1 MIPKIKYGKGF
12 KGALKYV
19 VEKNGAVI
27 IGDFPGVNK
36 MCQLVHMAQAKNRK
50 ITKPVFFMSLSLHPT
65 EHLTEL
71 QWRDV
76 GETMMKRLGYT
87 RNLYAMAMHTDEPH
101 PHIHIVGCRIRSDTL
116 KVVPN
121 FQENLRASMIAADL
135 EADYGLMKTAF
146 RGYRSK
152 KGVSLGELALARRG
166 KISEQAIV
174 QNLIEVAL
182 SGQANFATFLSR
194 CERYGVGVRGNIG
207 GDHVSGISF
216 ELGSKTF
223 KGSAIGYPWKHIA
236 KETAFNPTEDLERLR
251 NAVQSF
257 GLLPKD
263 LPLETQKELVSAWR
277 QKHLSGARFVFSIS
291 QLLGHSEDSETEEE
305 GALED
310 KEKQKA
316 TKRQKQGGRQ

>member
-12 KGALKYV
+12 KGALTYV
-19 VEKNGAVI
+19 VEKDGAVI
-27 IGDFPGVNK
+27 LGDFPGVDK
-36 MCQLVHMAQAKNRK
+36 LCQLVHMAQAKNPK
-50 ITKPVFFMSLSLHPT
+50 ITKPVFFMSLSLHPS

-87 RNLYAMAMHTDEPH
+87 RNPYAMALHTDEPH

-135 EADYGLMKTAF
+135 EADYGLMKVAF
-146 RGYRSK
+146 RGYRTK
-152 KGVSLGELALARRG
+152 KAISLGELALARRG
-166 KISEQAIV
+166 KVSEQAIA

-194 CERYGVGVRGNIG
+194 CERYGLGVRGNIG

-216 ELGSKTF
+216 ELGGKTY

-236 KETAFNPTEDLERLR
+236 KETAFNGSEDLEALR
-251 NAVQSF
+251 NAVPSF

-263 LPLETQKELVSAWR
+263 LPSETQKELVSAWR

-291 QLLGHSEDSETEEE
+291 QLLGYADDEKPEEE
-305 GALED
+305 GAIED
-310 KEKQKA
+310 EQKRKA
-316 TKRQKQGGRQ
+316 KQKQGGRQ